1 MRSPDPLEQALVE
14 FVTIVAPLGPEL
26 GGPHPAAVA
35 ASIAVGLKSLATLF
49 VLNVILCALV
59 CLALRSVGKA
69 LGPALRLLS
78 LVLMRIP
85 VALTRALFGFL
96 QRSTGAT
103 KGSTRTFRTTIIED
117 DEPFESW
124 ESFSRRCKMWE
135 AHHSTSSQLSHAC
148 TILGV
153 PPFASEREIRK
164 AYILLMKR
172 YHPDRFM
179 HASPDQREHVRD
191 AALEVRE
198 AYDTVTRLL
207 CQMH

>member
-1 MRSPDPLEQALVE
+1 MRSPDPLEQALIE

-35 ASIAVGLKSLATLF
+35 ASIAGGLKSLATLF
-49 VLNVILCALV
+49 VLNVTLFTLLC
-59 CLALRSVGKA
+59 
-69 LGPALRLLS
+69 LS
-78 LVLMRIP
+78 LREICKAVGSAKRFISLLLIGTP
-85 VALTRALFGFL
+85 VALSRYLRQQLHRAGRASS
-96 QRSTGAT
+96 RS
-103 KGSTRTFRTTIIED
+103 RNTFRTTIIED

-124 ESFSRRCKMWE
+124 ESFSKRCKMWE
-135 AHHSTSSQLSHAC
+135 THQSSSSQLNHAF
-148 TILGV
+148 TTLGV

-179 HASPDQREHVRD
+179 HASPDEREHVRD

-207 CQMH
+207 CQVQ

>member
-1 MRSPDPLEQALVE
+1 MRSPDPLEQTLVE
-14 FVTIVAPLGPEL
+14 FVTILAPLGPEL

-35 ASIAVGLKSLATLF
+35 ASIAGGLKSLATLF
-49 VLNVILCALV
+49 VLNFILCALA
-59 CLALRSVGKA
+59 CLALRLVGKA
-69 LGPALRLLS
+69 ITPAVKLLS
-78 LVLMRIP
+78 LLLIATP
-85 VALTRALFGFL
+85 VALTRVIFGFL
-96 QRSTGAT
+96 YRATGAT
-103 KGSTRTFRTTIIED
+103 AGSTTTFRTTIVED
-117 DEPFESW
+117 DEAFESW

-135 AHHSTSSQLSHAC
+135 THQSSSSQLNHAF

-153 PPFASEREIRK
+153 PPFATEREIRK
-164 AYILLMKR
+164 AYLVLMKR

-179 HASPDQREHVRD
+179 HASPDERELVRD